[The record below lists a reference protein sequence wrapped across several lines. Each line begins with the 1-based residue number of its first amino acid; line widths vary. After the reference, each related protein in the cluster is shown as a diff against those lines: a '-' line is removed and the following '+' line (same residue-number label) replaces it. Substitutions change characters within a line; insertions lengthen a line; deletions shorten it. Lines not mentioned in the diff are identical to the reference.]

1 MMTEYSACITY
12 PKASITPPPTPSHAP
27 IQALQD
33 LERFCIQGNP
43 ERFQSTINSSSIGGS
58 LHHSNTVNL
67 SGVMIQAIKLG
78 RTCFVKELLRYG
90 VPLFPVYIHEA
101 IKTKT
106 NAKDILEI
114 LFENGWDINHPM
126 GAMDPPILR

>member
-1 MMTEYSACITY
+1 MIEYSACENY
-12 PKASITPPPTPSHAP
+12 PKASITPPPVPSHAP

-33 LERFCIQGNP
+33 LEHFCIQGDL
-43 ERFQSTINSSSIGGS
+43 ERFQSTLNGSSIGDS
-58 LHHSNTVNL
+58 LHDSNIVNL

-78 RTCFVKELLRYG
+78 RTCFVKELLRHA
-90 VPLFPVYIHEA
+90 VPLFPRYINEA
-101 IKTKT
+101 IKTKA